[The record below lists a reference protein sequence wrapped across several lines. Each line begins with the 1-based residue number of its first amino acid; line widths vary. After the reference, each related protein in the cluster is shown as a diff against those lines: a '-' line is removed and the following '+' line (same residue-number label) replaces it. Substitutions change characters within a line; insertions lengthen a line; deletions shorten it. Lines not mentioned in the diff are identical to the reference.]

1 MINKQLFLVTEWR
14 RTIFCLLDIVKCN
27 VCFLSCLSLIIFISY
42 FLKLLKWQ
50 RIFHSLQRE
59 YACSRVY
66 SLYICGVSSFSFLFC
81 VCSVYCAKCCTCVS
95 TVFSSVYLYTPVV
108 YRKVTFDTVHIL
120 QFVNMISFAIYI
132 SGDIDILKQ
141 ITYISNW
148 LPISKLFEN

>member
-1 MINKQLFLVTEWR
+1 VINKQLFLVTEWR
-14 RTIFCLLDIVKCN
+14 RTIFCLLDIIKCN

-50 RIFHSLQRE
+50 RIFHNLKRE

-81 VCSVYCAKCCTCVS
+81 VCSVYCTICCAFVS
-95 TVFSSVYLYTPVV
+95 TVFPRVYLYTPVV
-108 YRKVTFDTVHIL
+108 YRKVTFDTVHIF
-120 QFVNMISFAIYI
+120 QFVNMISFPLYI

>member
-1 MINKQLFLVTEWR
+1 MHVLVFILCTFVVSVLLV
-14 RTIFCLLDIVKCN
+14 FC
-27 VCFLSCLSLIIFISY
+27 F
-42 FLKLLKWQ
+42 
-50 RIFHSLQRE
+50 
-59 YACSRVY
+59 
-66 SLYICGVSSFSFLFC
+66 VSVLCLFC

-141 ITYISNW
+141 ITYISN
-148 LPISKLFEN
+148 